1 MIYEWECRV
10 FGINIDRIH
19 FKIMFLPRLKCSVVA
34 PLWCGGACHYH
45 KLGLVVVRQTLTR
58 QRYIDDILQPIV
70 YPHFWA
76 HQAAHS
82 IFQDDNAHLHRARVV
97 TESLAQEGTEKLQW
111 PSKSPDM
118 NPIQLCWG
126 HIGRN
131 IIKQND
137 VVGLDDLAHAF
148 VDELQF
154 LLKLVQGMA
163 QQVLEYISIGEDT
176 PLLTWISQMTLKRI
190 ALIIISEQSITD
202 INWNFFVDYKVFM

>member
-1 MIYEWECRV
+1 
-10 FGINIDRIH
+10 
-19 FKIMFLPRLKCSVVA
+19 
-34 PLWCGGACHYH
+34 
-45 KLGLVVVRQTLTR
+45 
-58 QRYIDDILQPIV
+58 
-70 YPHFWA
+70 
-76 HQAAHS
+76 
-82 IFQDDNAHLHRARVV
+82 
-97 TESLAQEGTEKLQW
+97 
-111 PSKSPDM
+111 M

-131 IIKQND
+131 IIKRND

-176 PLLTWISQMTLKRI
+176 PLLTSISQMTLKQT

-202 INWNFFVDYKVFM
+202 IN